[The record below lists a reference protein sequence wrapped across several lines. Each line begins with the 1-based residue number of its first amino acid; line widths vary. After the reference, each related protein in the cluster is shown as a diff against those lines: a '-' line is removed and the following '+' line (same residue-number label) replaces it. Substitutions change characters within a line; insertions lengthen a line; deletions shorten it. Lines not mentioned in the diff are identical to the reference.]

1 VYGSEGEYQVAFR
14 TKEGEI
20 STNFNMQDYEDMDGR
35 FEYLLKPIRR
45 SGDIVV
51 DQNWAMDLV
60 HYAEPGSEEK

>member
-1 VYGSEGEYQVAFR
+1 
-14 TKEGEI
+14 
-20 STNFNMQDYEDMDGR
+20 MDGR